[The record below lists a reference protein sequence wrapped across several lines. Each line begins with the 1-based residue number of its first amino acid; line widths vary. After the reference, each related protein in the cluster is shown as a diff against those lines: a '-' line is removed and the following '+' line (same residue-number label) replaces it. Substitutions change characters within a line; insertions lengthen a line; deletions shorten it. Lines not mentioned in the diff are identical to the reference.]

1 MRSALAVEPAI
12 IFADE
17 PTGNLDAEN
26 SREVAALL
34 SRASKEFNQT
44 IVMVTNDRQM
54 ADGADRIIMIKDG
67 VIHV

>member
-1 MRSALAVEPAI
+1 MEPAI

-34 SRASKEFNQT
+34 SRVSKEFNQT
-44 IVMVTNDRQM
+44 IVMVTHDRQM
-54 ADGADRIIMIKDG
+54 ADGADRIITIKDG